1 MSRLRPPRILLLSWL
16 ALLILLALTVTLAH
30 VPLGTLNFPISLAIA
45 ATKAAIV
52 AVIFMEL
59 REGRRLTIGFAVA
72 GILWLGIMLWLASMD
87 FLSRSQGTLL
97 R

>member
-1 MSRLRPPRILLLSWL
+1 MRRWHPPSILLWALLGLL
-16 ALLILLALTVTLAH
+16 ALLASTVVLAFQR
-30 VPLGTLNFPISLAIA
+30 LGAFNTRIALAIA
-45 ATKAAIV
+45 TTKALLV
-52 AVIFMEL
+52 AAIFMEL

>member
-1 MSRLRPPRILLLSWL
+1 M
-16 ALLILLALTVTLAH
+16 
-30 VPLGTLNFPISLAIA
+30 A
-45 ATKAAIV
+45 A
-52 AVIFMEL
+52 IFMEL